1 MEENLKVY
9 FKKYLI
15 MKQCIMINI
24 LKYLI
29 MKQCIMIN
37 ILKLKYKFTM
47 IEYILI
53 VEMIKYPKDS

>member
-1 MEENLKVY
+1 MEANLKVY

-37 ILKLKYKFTM
+37 ILKLK
-47 IEYILI
+47 
-53 VEMIKYPKDS
+53 